1 MNESFKFHIILLIF
15 TQKILAILL
24 ATRSN
29 GESSTCVTVYKE
41 GGAPAVFQFPKCPHW
56 TLSNYSSTVTIITTK
71 TSSTAPCQSAILCAL
86 DIRIPFPGLFLSGF
100 LLLIALIPFYLAY
113 IAETPLSTSI
123 LFPFRPILVS
133 CSEFS
138 MANDFF
144 FESLIKATRNRM
156 AWS

>member
-1 MNESFKFHIILLIF
+1 MNESFKFHILL
-15 TQKILAILL
+15 LAIFF
-24 ATRSN
+24 TTHSN
-29 GESSTCVTVYKE
+29 GESLMCGTVYKQ
-41 GGAPAVFQFPKCPHW
+41 GGTPAVFQSPKCPNW

-123 LFPFRPILVS
+123 LFPFRPIFVS

-138 MANDFF
+138 MAKDCFWEFN
-144 FESLIKATRNRM
+144 
-156 AWS
+156 

>member
-1 MNESFKFHIILLIF
+1 MNESFKFHIILLKF
-15 TQKILAILL
+15 TQKILAILF

-29 GESSTCVTVYKE
+29 GESSTCVTVYE
-41 GGAPAVFQFPKCPHW
+41 VGGAPAVFQSPKCPHW

-123 LFPFRPILVS
+123 CFLLGQFWFLALNFQWLKI
-133 CSEFS
+133 
-138 MANDFF
+138 FF
-144 FESLIKATRNRM
+144 F
-156 AWS
+156 

>member
-71 TSSTAPCQSAILCAL
+71 TSSTAPCQSAILQGRRKSQEDRILRAL
-86 DIRIPFPGLFLSGF
+86 RYSHPFSWSLSLSLSGF

-113 IAETPLSTSI
+113 IGETPLSTSI
-123 LFPFRPILVS
+123 CFLLGQFWFL
-133 CSEFS
+133 
-138 MANDFF
+138 
-144 FESLIKATRNRM
+144 L
-156 AWS
+156 

>member
-29 GESSTCVTVYKE
+29 GESSTCVTVYEE
-41 GGAPAVFQFPKCPHW
+41 GGAPAVFQSPKCPHW
-56 TLSNYSSTVTIITTK
+56 TLSNYNSTVTIITTK
-71 TSSTAPCQSAILCAL
+71 TSSTAPCQSAILHFL
-86 DIRIPFPGLFLSGF
+86 VSLSLSLSGF

-123 LFPFRPILVS
+123 CFLLSQFWFLALNFQWLKI
-133 CSEFS
+133 
-138 MANDFF
+138 FF
-144 FESLIKATRNRM
+144 
-156 AWS
+156 

>member
-29 GESSTCVTVYKE
+29 GESSTCVTVYE
-41 GGAPAVFQFPKCPHW
+41 VGGAPAVFQSPKCPHW

-71 TSSTAPCQSAILCAL
+71 TSSTAPCQSAILHFL
-86 DIRIPFPGLFLSGF
+86 VSLSLSLSGF

-123 LFPFRPILVS
+123 LFPFRPIFVS

-138 MANDFF
+138 MAKDCFWEFN
-144 FESLIKATRNRM
+144 
-156 AWS
+156 